1 MSMVM
6 LDVRVTVAR
15 DDETTEVLLAK
26 EIVIEDC
33 RLVVLVRL
41 WEINELE
48 FEAAELNVES
58 GGIVEVKVIVREI
71 DSKVDDAK

>member
-1 MSMVM
+1 MVM

-15 DDETTEVLLAK
+15 DDETAEVLLAK

-33 RLVVLVRL
+33 LLVVLVRL
-41 WEINELE
+41 WKINELE
-48 FEAAELNVES
+48 FEAAELNVDS